1 MSVTDVAAKIIA
13 SGEGYQEEGAPG
25 VDMVQ
30 VQKRYGEERAKRLRD
45 DGNSQFIEISL
56 SDKFASFLKD
66 PWVDS
71 AAVKDVH
78 SLFPDH
84 RCQLLVLG
92 AGLGGLL
99 YAVRMIEAGIHAQD
113 IRMLPPKY

>member
-1 MSVTDVAAKIIA
+1 
-13 SGEGYQEEGAPG
+13 
-25 VDMVQ
+25 MVQ

-45 DGNSQFIEISL
+45 DGNGQFIDNSL
-56 SDKFASFLKD
+56 SNKFESFLKD
-66 PWVDS
+66 PWVNS

-92 AGLGGLL
+92 ASLGGLL
-99 YAVRMIEAGIHAQD
+99 YAVRMIEAGIHAHD
-113 IRMLPPKY
+113 IRMLPPNY